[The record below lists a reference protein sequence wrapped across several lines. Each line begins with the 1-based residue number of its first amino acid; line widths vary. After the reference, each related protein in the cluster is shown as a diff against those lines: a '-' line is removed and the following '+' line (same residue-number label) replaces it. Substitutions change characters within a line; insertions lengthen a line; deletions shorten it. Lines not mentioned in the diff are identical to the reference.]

1 MIYPPRAFFGLRK
14 LEITF
19 PPRSH
24 QVQVTSDLIYLP
36 PQVTSNTTDLLAHYI
51 ILEQKT
57 VFSER
62 VTLAQPQPVAQ
73 VLSLRTVTL
82 AQPQLKTTFWL
93 GRSLLVL
100 PPHLTYLPTAG
111 EKLCTSAIK
120 KTARA
125 KSRREGRKCTSKIH
139 PGDALFLG
147 PRL

>member
-1 MIYPPRAFFGLRK
+1 MGLRK

-36 PQVTSNTTDLLAHYI
+36 QVTSNTTDLLAHYI
-51 ILEQKT
+51 ILERKI
-57 VFSER
+57 VLSER

-73 VLSLRTVTL
+73 VLSLRTVTM

-120 KTARA
+120 KRP
-125 KSRREGRKCTSKIH
+125 GRKVGEKGENAQVRSPPET
-139 PGDALFLG
+139 LFLG
-147 PRL
+147 AQALI